1 MSTRMRDTRYR
12 AGPSGPTRIQSW
24 LRPFALLGLLIGAAG
39 ANAQESEIPWKAAS
53 FTGQEQGPYKTQLE
67 AEEAIKT
74 LPSPFPGPSPF
85 PYINQ
90 IRGQGPRGDGTSAV
104 VYWMGL
110 LQPLDPDWSYRHV
123 TNTTAFTTEPE
134 MVASLKAK
142 YDQDYPYCP
151 IKAVLTPAGDWAANQ
166 PANAGRAE
174 QRTFNVDYY
183 DGRNTAELP
192 CVKKTAPS
200 IATRSRRQQCPHQFV
215 QWSNERQACVNEAFT
230 ASLITNKILE
240 CGGERDNPCNVKT
253 GEKIEHHTDID
264 LSWIALTRSYHSGI
278 AVRSG
283 GFGPGWTHSLDLRL
297 NISPDTLG
305 LSGGNGYQVRYKKVG
320 DAFIAADNS
329 GDRVVA
335 SGTQWRLY
343 RGGDVLV
350 FDNKGRLIE
359 QQDEDGTSLIYIY
372 GDYDRLDKVTHST
385 GRSLQFHY
393 ASNASDALIAS
404 VSADGATLASY
415 TYTTG
420 RQVETATYPGG
431 NQRKY
436 HYEDSRFPRHLTGV
450 THEDN
455 QRYSTFAYDAKGRVI
470 SSQHAGGAGGITL
483 TYPAEG
489 GSEVTDSLGQ
499 KTRYGLTSGSG
510 ALPRRFGDIVD
521 ETGTVKNLYNDEASD
536 FRGRPASL
544 TNRKGVK
551 AEYAYAE
558 ANDAVTGAPARTV
571 TTTEAVG
578 LPEQRVST
586 ATIDIA
592 SNRPIRTAV
601 GEQETRIVRNAR
613 LQPVSLAVRDT
624 VTNEVRT
631 TTYAYC
637 EAADV
642 AATNSTCPILGL
654 LKSVDGPRTDVND
667 VTAFEYY
674 GSDDST
680 CATTPALC
688 TYRKGDLR
696 KTIDALGRAT
706 EVLGY
711 DPQGRP
717 LSVLDANGVVTDYEY
732 QSRGWLTA
740 TQVRGADNAVET
752 DDRITRIEHW
762 PTGLVKKVTL
772 PGNVATSYTYDAAQR
787 LSDITDNAG
796 NTIHYTL
803 DLAGNRKQEDT
814 KTAGGVL
821 KQTLSRVFNV
831 LSQLET
837 LKDASQNAT
846 GFTYDP
852 NGNPYQTTDAL
863 GRQTVQTH
871 DPLNRLT
878 RTLQD
883 AGGVA
888 AETKVEYTALDQTA
902 KVTDPNGLNTL
913 YAYNGFGD
921 PTKLTSP
928 DTGVTDYTYNAA
940 GLVTAKKDANDAVAH
955 RYTYDA
961 LGRPKATFYTAAG
974 PADVEYDYDTVN
986 TECTAGQ
993 TFALGRL
1000 TASRTEGNELKYCYD
1015 RFGQVVR
1022 KVQIAAGKS
1031 FTLKYAYTIAGH
1043 LYTVTYPDSTTVDY
1057 VRDAQARIKEIGVRP
1072 YGGTRTVLLNNATYE
1087 PFGPVT
1093 GWTYGNGRALN
1104 RTYDQDYR
1112 PKTILDSAAGGL
1124 SLGYGYNTV
1133 GELTELKDGLQSAV
1147 QANYDYDT
1155 LGRLTFTR
1163 DGASNPLET
1172 YTYDKTGNRKSLTD
1186 GGGLKAY
1193 GYNSAGTHHLTD
1205 VAGVARGYNPA
1216 GNTISIGGTAKEFV
1230 YNANDRLS
1238 QFKQAGVIK
1247 ASYRYNA
1254 AGERV
1259 ATTGATT
1266 STIDT
1271 YTLYDEDGN
1280 WIGDYDSTGAAKQ
1293 QAVWFGDTPVG
1304 LVVGSGS
1311 AQTLRYVQPDH
1322 LGTPRAVIDPARDV
1336 AVWTWD
1342 AKSEAFGNSPPNQD
1356 PDLDGIT
1363 FVFNMRFP
1371 GQRLDAASGLV
1382 YNYFRDYD
1390 PTTGRYIQSDPIGLD
1405 GGVST
1410 YSYTTSNP
1418 LSSADPDGLQ
1428 GVNRTNATLNTAP
1441 GSYPFPVQSVAN
1453 ARINQIRALIPGFSY
1468 GTIGPRGS
1476 SGYTPRDIQV
1486 LDGILHGARQT
1497 FIESYPNTCPSSASA
1512 RGGVYALR
1520 DPVTREVVRT
1530 GRTNDLNRRE
1540 GEHRR
1545 DPVLRDYTFEP
1556 YFRTD
1561 SYRQQRGLEQVI
1573 HEVFTPKYNHARPID
1588 PSNTKRADYINSA
1601 HQYLQNQGTPGK

>member
-12 AGPSGPTRIQSW
+12 AGPPGPARIQSW

-39 ANAQESEIPWKAAS
+39 ASAQESEIAWKAAS

-123 TNTTAFTTEPE
+123 TNTTAFTTEPQ
-134 MVASLKAK
+134 MVASLKAQ

-151 IKAVLTPAGDWAANQ
+151 IKAVLTPAGDWAASQ
-166 PANAGRAE
+166 PANAGRIE
-174 QRTFNVDYY
+174 QRTFNVEYY

-200 IATRSRRQQCPHQFV
+200 TATRSRRQQCPHPFV

-329 GDRVVA
+329 GDRVAA
-335 SGTQWRLY
+335 SGTQWKLY

-359 QQDEDGTSLIYIY
+359 QQYEDGTSLIYTY

-385 GRSLQFHY
+385 GRSLQFNY

-431 NQRKY
+431 SQRTY
-436 HYEDSRFPRHLTGV
+436 HYEDTRFPRHLTGV

-558 ANDAVTGAPARTV
+558 ANDAITGAPARTV

-613 LQPVSLAVRDT
+613 LQPVSVAVRDT

-642 AATNSTCPILGL
+642 AAANSACPILGL

-740 TQVRGADNAVET
+740 TKVRGADNAVET

-803 DLAGNRKQEDT
+803 DLAGNRKQEET

-863 GRQTVQTH
+863 GRQTVLTH
-871 DPLNRLT
+871 DPLNRLS
-878 RTLQD
+878 RTLAQVSITAPGSD
-883 AGGVA
+883 TGVLTA
-888 AETKVEYTALDQTA
+888 VETKMEYNALDQVL
-902 KVTDPNGLNTL
+902 KVTDPNSLATT

-921 PTKLTSP
+921 RTKLTSP
-928 DTGVTDYTYNAA
+928 DTGVTDYTYNA
-940 GLVTAKKDANDAVAH
+940 GLLATKKDANDTDAH

-961 LGRPKATFYTAAG
+961 LGRPKAIFYTAAG

-986 TECTAGQ
+986 TECTTGQ

-1000 TASRTEGNELKYCYD
+1000 TSQRAEGTELKYCYD

-1022 KVQIAAGKS
+1022 KVQIVAGKS
-1031 FTLKYAYTIAGH
+1031 FTLKYAYTIGGH
-1043 LYTVTYPDSTTVDY
+1043 LYTVTYPDGTTVDY
-1057 VRDAQARIKEIGVRP
+1057 VRDTQARIKEIGVRP
-1072 YGGTRTVLLNNATYE
+1072 YGGTRTVLLNNAAYE

-1093 GWTYGNGRALN
+1093 GWTYGNGRALS
-1104 RTYDQDYR
+1104 RTYDLDYR
-1112 PKTILDSAAGGL
+1112 PKTIFDPAAGGL

-1133 GELTELKDGLQSAV
+1133 GELTELKDGLLSASL
-1147 QANYDYDT
+1147 ASYAYDE
-1155 LGRLTFTR
+1155 LGRLTKTQ
-1163 DGASNPLET
+1163 DGATALET
-1172 YTYDKTGNRKSLTD
+1172 YKYDPTGNRTSLKD
-1186 GGGLKAY
+1186 GGGEKVYDYVSGSHRLGAV
-1193 GYNSAGTHHLTD
+1193 GA
-1205 VAGVARGYNPA
+1205 VARGYDA
-1216 GNTISIGGTAKEFV
+1216 VGNTVSIGGSAREFV

-1238 QFKQAGVIK
+1238 QFKQGGVVK

-1254 AGERV
+1254 IGERV

-1266 STIDT
+1266 GTIDS
-1271 YTLYDEDGN
+1271 YTLYDEGGN
-1280 WIGDYDSTGAAKQ
+1280 WIGDYDGTGAAKQ
-1293 QAVWFGDTPVG
+1293 QAVWFGSAPVG

-1311 AQTLRYVQPDH
+1311 AQSLQYVQPDQ
-1322 LGTPRAVIDPARDV
+1322 LGTPRAVIDPSRNV
-1336 AVWTWD
+1336 AVWTWN
-1342 AKSEAFGNSPPNQD
+1342 AKNEAFGNSPPNQD
-1356 PDLDGIT
+1356 PDLDGT
-1363 FVFNMRFP
+1363 AFVFNMRLP
-1371 GQRLDAASGLV
+1371 GQRLDTASGLF

-1390 PTTGRYIQSDPIGLD
+1390 PISGRYVQSDPIGMK
-1405 GGVST
+1405 GGINTFQYSNGNPLLYT
-1410 YSYTTSNP
+1410 DFYGLKPGDCYMSPNIAAANAICEINPQSIKEDFEYQGWIYRTKNNYYSYTTPHTDRAAHYNIPSPRPAGALGRYHTHGDDGDP
-1418 LSSADPDGLQ
+1418 LYDDENFSPKDKD
-1428 GVNRTNATLNTAP
+1428 
-1441 GSYPFPVQSVAN
+1441 
-1453 ARINQIRALIPGFSY
+1453 IPY
-1468 GTIGPRGS
+1468 GDSEWLG
-1476 SGYTPRDIQV
+1476 TP
-1486 LDGILHGARQT
+1486 
-1497 FIESYPNTCPSSASA
+1497 
-1512 RGGVYALR
+1512 
-1520 DPVTREVVRT
+1520 T
-1530 GRTNDLNRRE
+1530 GRILQYSTTN
-1540 GEHRR
+1540 
-1545 DPVLRDYTFEP
+1545 VQAQKQLRPPSPNNGDAVNCE
-1556 YFRTD
+1556 
-1561 SYRQQRGLEQVI
+1561 
-1573 HEVFTPKYNHARPID
+1573 TPKNILYRAID
-1588 PSNTKRADYINSA
+1588 WLLNP
-1601 HQYLQNQGTPGK
+1601 